1 MSGEPFQDQAEHLN
15 REAQA
20 DWERIAGWWDA
31 QVGENANL
39 VVRPAVRRLLDLS
52 PNERVLELACG
63 NGALARELARD
74 GAQVLATDFSATF
87 LRLAEERT
95 RDYPDLADRIE
106 YRLVDATD
114 PAQLASLGSGQE
126 FDAAV
131 CVMGLM
137 DMPVLD
143 PLMSA
148 VARLLKPNGRFVW
161 SVVHPCFNT
170 RGGSMMIEQEDRG
183 GELVTTYA
191 VKITRYLEPLAVRGL
206 GIIGQPV
213 PHYSFERP
221 LSMLLASGFRAGL
234 VLDGLEEICP
244 PVPDDPSRLRTL
256 SWARF
261 QDIPAFLAARMR
273 PRAE

>member
-1 MSGEPFQDQAEHLN
+1 LN
-15 REAQA
+15 REARA
-20 DWERIAGWWDA
+20 DWERIAEWWDA

-74 GAQVLATDFSATF
+74 GARVLATDSSATF

-95 RDYPDLADRIE
+95 RGYPNLADRIE

-114 PAQLASLGSGQE
+114 PAQLAALGQGQE

-143 PLMSA
+143 PLMGA
-148 VARLLKPNGRFVW
+148 IAQLLKPNGRFVW

-183 GELVTTYA
+183 GEIVTTYA

-206 GIIGQPV
+206 GIVGQPV

-221 LSMLLASGFRAGL
+221 LSALLASGFRAGL
-234 VLDGLEEICP
+234 VLDGFEEICP
-244 PVPDDPSRLRTL
+244 PVPEDPSRLRTL

-273 PRAE
+273 PRAG